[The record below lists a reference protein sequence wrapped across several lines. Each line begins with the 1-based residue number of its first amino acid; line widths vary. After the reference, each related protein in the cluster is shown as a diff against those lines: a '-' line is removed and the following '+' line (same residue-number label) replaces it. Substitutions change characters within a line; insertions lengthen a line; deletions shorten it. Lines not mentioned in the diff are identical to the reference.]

1 MKAFFCF
8 LEDLGAS
15 ALGRDHST
23 TEDRAF
29 SMLVISML
37 VIFLVITLLGLGF
50 MLSTVMGWMILGC
63 IVAFCIL
70 IWATSWAF
78 YRVGKIGK
86 VFCDKL
92 EQLKAVE
99 AMTAKCDKKDS

>member
-1 MKAFFCF
+1 MKEFFVF

-29 SMLVISML
+29 SMLVIALM
-37 VIFLVITLLGLGF
+37 VILFVATFWGLILILMTVI
-50 MLSTVMGWMILGC
+50 GWMILGC

-70 IWATSWAF
+70 IWAASWAF
-78 YRVGKIGK
+78 YRVGTFGK

-99 AMTAKCDKKDS
+99 AMTAKCEKKDA